1 MLICEANQLILI
13 LQSQFIS
20 VSHCSAHLSFTA
32 HWFFM
37 PDESGEKTKG
47 QKALQLEQDVL
58 DALNEYDRAYARA
71 YRIVLDIL
79 KNYAISQWDIYP
91 DTIKK

>member
-1 MLICEANQLILI
+1 
-13 LQSQFIS
+13 
-20 VSHCSAHLSFTA
+20 
-32 HWFFM
+32 M

-58 DALNEYDRAYARA
+58 DALNEYGRAYASA
-71 YRIVLDIL
+71 DRIVLDIL